1 MIFGLFR
8 SRNRNAEIVGRLYV
22 GLAEAARAPWL
33 YRDLGI
39 PDTVDGRFEALTVH
53 AFLVLRRLAELPA
66 PADDLAKDLIDTIFR
81 HFDAALREMGVGDIS
96 VPKKMKTIASAF
108 FGRSKAYEEAW
119 GGEASLEQALARN
132 IYGGSPPAG
141 GEVALLSA
149 YLRESAAR
157 LSGLGFDDFVAARL
171 PFRDAGPGGVC
182 RP

>member
-8 SRNRNAEIVGRLYV
+8 SRNRNAEIIGRLYG

-33 YRDLGI
+33 YRDLAI

-53 AFLVLRRLAELPA
+53 AFLVLRRLGQMPA
-66 PADDLAKDLIDTIFR
+66 PADDLAKDLVDAIFR

-108 FGRSKAYEEAW
+108 FGRSKAYEDAW
-119 GGEASLEQALARN
+119 GDKAALEQALARN

-141 GEVALLSA
+141 DEVGRLSA
-149 YLRESAAR
+149 YLRDSAAR
-157 LSGLGFDDFVAARL
+157 LAGLGFDDFVAGRL
-171 PFRDAGPGGVC
+171 PFRDAGPSGV
-182 RP
+182 